1 MGVGPIWVDVQKRE
15 LGTNNG
21 WELRACDN
29 TKSIVGES
37 WNCVK
42 PLDGCGPI
50 MSIKG

>member
-29 TKSIVGES
+29 TKKYCRGIVE
-37 WNCVK
+37 
-42 PLDGCGPI
+42 LREAF
-50 MSIKG
+50 